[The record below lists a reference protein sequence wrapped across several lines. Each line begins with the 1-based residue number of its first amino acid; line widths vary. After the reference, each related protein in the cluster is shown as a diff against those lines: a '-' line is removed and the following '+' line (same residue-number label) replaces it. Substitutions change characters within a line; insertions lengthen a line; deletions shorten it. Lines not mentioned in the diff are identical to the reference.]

1 MARLTRATKQASPA
15 RQKKVVERRRAK
27 RKSVK
32 LLTAFRYMNADQ
44 ELRTGFVRTLNLS
57 TVGALLESP
66 DEFKVGEPLS
76 IEFLLD
82 NNRIAQ
88 ADVRVTRVTQQEPFY
103 HIAVEFTH
111 VSARARH
118 LIEQQLGL

>member
-1 MARLTRATKQASPA
+1 MAPTTKKATSALRKP
-15 RQKKVVERRRAK
+15 VERRKAK

-32 LLTAFRYMNADQ
+32 LLTAFRYLNANQ
-44 ELRTGFVRTLNLS
+44 ELHTGFVRTLNLS

-88 ADVRVTRVTQQEPFY
+88 ADVRVTRVTKEDTFY
-103 HIAVEFTH
+103 HVAVEFTR
-111 VSARARH
+111 VSTRARR
-118 LIEQQLGL
+118 LIEQQISH